1 MNKNFR
7 NYPRKADIDA
17 HGVDLLN
24 AKGVVT
30 DNYGTYTAARY
41 VTYSIDKGNTEK
53 LNNHSAL
60 RRERDAII
68 ARNALAELTYRDV
81 MQMYDNIAAHNA
93 THPDNPIPQIHKPKP
108 PVLEE
113 VPDLKKT
120 VRMDSI
126 PMLYWY
132 DVGKAPIPAD
142 TEVEAK

>member
-17 HGVDLLN
+17 HGVDLLTVKN
-24 AKGVVT
+24 VVI

-53 LNNHSAL
+53 LNNHSVS

-68 ARNALAELTYRDV
+68 ARNDLAERTYRDV
-81 MQMYDNIAAHNA
+81 MQMYDNIAAHNEA
-93 THPDNPIPQIHKPKP
+93 HPDNPIPQIHMPKP
-108 PVLEE
+108 PVLEK

-126 PMLYWY
+126 PMRRWY
-132 DVGKAPIPAD
+132 VVGKAPIPAD